1 MIRQGSGTHF
11 DPAMVGA
18 FLVIEREFKEIA
30 ERYVD
35 VHETAA

>member
-11 DPAMVGA
+11 DPAMVEA
-18 FLVIEREFKEIA
+18 FLQIQDEFKEIA
-30 ERYVD
+30 DRYVD